1 MVELLSGS
9 YEIPTNLGPG
19 QHTGRPPPFGV
30 GKAERGQT
38 CNQPGRA
45 RSELYVRRVQDV
57 PQARGRSRLAGATKE
72 GIETEDAKMSI
83 FKIGKIYHYDFVLD
97 GRRYKASTGH
107 TNKEKAGDVEHN
119 LKKRLRSGYAEV
131 VEEESRQRQRKS
143 IELVAEECLKDYKAK
158 HSATSFADY
167 ALGHV
172 KAILGSRLVAEIT
185 PDVVKRYQTDRLTQK
200 AGAKTI
206 NDEVQFLLRLLP
218 AAQADVIRGQ
228 LRRERA
234 LKLPTPP
241 SPGKAYTADEKA
253 RLLEEAKKL
262 RSPHIYTA
270 LVLDLHTGLRD
281 KELRELRWE
290 QVDLVDK
297 KTLTVGLSKTEAGTG
312 RPIPLN
318 ETALAALTA
327 HASWY
332 IRKFEQCK
340 PEWYIF
346 PAGKPQPTDPTHPV
360 STLRTAWTK
369 VRTNAKVSG
378 RWHDNRHTLVTELAE
393 SGAGE
398 EVIMGIAGHVS
409 RAMLS
414 RYSHIGMEAKRRALD
429 EIAAR
434 QREADRKRKEEADRR
449 EAERQKA
456 AAQQVEP
463 PTQAVQ

>member
-1 MVELLSGS
+1 MAQAAEEGS
-9 YEIPTNLGPG
+9 
-19 QHTGRPPPFGV
+19 
-30 GKAERGQT
+30 
-38 CNQPGRA
+38 
-45 RSELYVRRVQDV
+45 
-57 PQARGRSRLAGATKE
+57 
-72 GIETEDAKMSI
+72 ETEGARVSI
-83 FKIGKIYHYDFVLD
+83 FKIGKFYHYDFVLD
-97 GRRYKASTGH
+97 GKRYKASTGH
-107 TNKEKAGDVEHN
+107 TNKEKAGDVERD
-119 LKKRLRSGYAEV
+119 LKKRLRSGFAEV
-131 VEEESRQRQRKS
+131 VEEEARQRQRKT
-143 IELVAEECLKDYKAK
+143 IEAVADECFKDYQAK
-158 HSATSFADY
+158 HTANSFAEY

-172 KAILGSRLVAEIT
+172 KALLGTRLVAEIT
-185 PDVVKRYQTDRLTQK
+185 PDVVKRYQTDRLNQK
-200 AGAKTI
+200 AGPKTI

-241 SPGKAYTADEKA
+241 SPGRAFSADEKA
-253 RLLEEAKKL
+253 RLMDEARKL

-281 KELRELRWE
+281 KELRELRWK

-297 KTLTVGLSKTEAGTG
+297 KTLVVGLSKTEAGTG

-318 ETALAALTA
+318 EMAVAALTA

-332 IRKFEQCK
+332 IRKFGQCK

-360 STLRTAWTK
+360 STLKTAWKK
-369 VRTNAKVSG
+369 VRENAKVTG
-378 RWHDNRHTLVTELAE
+378 RWHDNRHTVVTELAE

-449 EAERQKA
+449 EAERQQA
-456 AAQQVEP
+456 AAQQQVPQTE
-463 PTQAVQ
+463 AVQ